1 MEAIC
6 TCPIWRLT
14 VEILSH
20 LSTRANVRLTSEGLW
35 TLAAAGPL
43 SLPPDPPSLSPDPS
57 RCRRTPSLSPDPPR
71 CRRICNPAGQGG
83 ITDPASAGPS
93 HQGQRTLDLR
103 SAMDSRCRR
112 TPLLSPD
119 PSRCRRTPAL
129 SPDPL
134 AVDGSPSLS
143 TDPPRC
149 RRTLLAVAGFVIRRS
164 RAGASHQGQRTLDLR
179 SAMDSRRRRT
189 PSLSPDR
196 LAAAGFVIRRSRD
209 LQSGGPGR
217 DLRTRPNARLTSR
230 PLWSLAAAGP
240 LRCRP
245 TPSLPPDL

>member
-119 PSRCRRTPAL
+119 PSRCRRTPSL

-134 AVDGSPSLS
+134 AVDASPSLS

-149 RRTLLAVAGFVIRRS
+149 RRTPLAAAGSAVWRPRAGSQIPPQRVLSLSPERLAVAGFVIRRA
-164 RAGASHQGQRTLDLR
+164 RAGSQIPPQRE
-179 SAMDSRRRRT
+179 
-189 PSLSPDR
+189 
-196 LAAAGFVIRRSRD
+196 
-209 LQSGGPGR
+209 
-217 DLRTRPNARLTSR
+217 LRTGANARLTSH
-230 PLWSLAAAGP
+230 PLWTIILAVAGCGAGGSARR
-240 LRCRP
+240 LGRRGRRFK
-245 TPSLPPDL
+245 SYHPD